1 MKISAKI
8 NICEFALAPDPWND
22 QWGPHLRLD
31 HVIVRDLDGTP
42 HTVEEFEWP
51 LTAYSSSRKRIIL
64 SFYYWKQRRGISNIN
79 PSEITQER
87 LARMRELQFLMTRHL
102 YFADVT
108 APSTLRR
115 KLATLRAVARFA
127 EERSSTIRDVL
138 TETTLFDSCGE
149 RMGDFLLEDWISWVR
164 FLGKLEPESQLGFTI
179 AKATPGKWKDVLR
192 RSMAYDANCR
202 QHPPLPTRI
211 YSTLINNISA
221 ELDLVDKHKSQLLGA
236 LSEAVAEYRR
246 IRLTGEEV
254 SGKFGASLIE
264 KYGLFSFFERSG
276 YNSIKFPLRSLTRTV
291 SNIFE
296 VCKLQIH
303 LFSGMRDAEAAHLP
317 FHCTVIEQG
326 LHGRTHYLIEGI
338 TTKFNRGRRLRTK
351 WVTTECDGFR
361 AIRLAQEF
369 AGVVFS
375 GMGVTPSAD
384 DDLKDNFPLFPT
396 TNRFPWM
403 PGVGAS
409 GAATVGSGRNISRL
423 KEDDP
428 LLARLCPIIEDADLS
443 ELEAIDAFRAWRA
456 ETAFQPGR
464 RWHLT
469 THQFRRSLSLYAN
482 SSGLVR
488 LSSLRRQL
496 QHITREMALYYG
508 RGSSFCK
515 NFISDDPHGFER
527 HIAVEWQSGDE
538 EAQVLAFVRDVL
550 DCSEPMFGGAGVFYQ
565 RQRERGEVMSRD
577 AVTKKMRAGLLAY
590 REGPLGGCT
599 KPGSCENRKGLNLLD
614 TVCVTNGCKNLIGKH
629 SKIVQVIRLRRNALL
644 RITPGSINEA
654 MEREE
659 LESLERIEREWRA

>member
-1 MKISAKI
+1 MKISANI
-8 NICEFALAPDPWND
+8 NAGGAALAPDPWD
-22 QWGPHLRLD
+22 DEWGPNLRLD

-42 HTVEEFEWP
+42 HTVREFEWP
-51 LTAYSSSRKRIIL
+51 LTAYSSYRKRIVL
-64 SFYYWKQRRGISNIN
+64 SFYYWKQRRGVRSID
-79 PSEITQER
+79 PSELTPDR
-87 LARMRELQFLMTRHL
+87 VARMRELQFLMTRHF

-108 APSTLRR
+108 APSTLYR
-115 KLATLRAVARFA
+115 KLATLRVVARFA
-127 EERSSTIRDVL
+127 EEMSSTLRDVL
-138 TETTLFDSCGE
+138 TETTLFDSCSE
-149 RMGDFLLEDWISWVR
+149 RIDDFLLEDWISWVR
-164 FLGKLEPESQLGFTI
+164 FLRKLEPESQLGFTV
-179 AKATPGKWKDVLR
+179 AKPTPGKWKDVLR
-192 RSMAYDANCR
+192 RSTAYNTNCK

-211 YSTLINNISA
+211 YSTVINNISA
-221 ELDLVDKHKSQLLGA
+221 ELDVIVAHKDKLLGA

-246 IRLTGEEV
+246 IRLIGEEV

-264 KYGLFSFFERSG
+264 KYGLLSFFERSG
-276 YNSIKFPLRSLTRTV
+276 YSSVKFPLRALTRTV
-291 SNIFE
+291 SDIFE

-317 FHCTVIEQG
+317 FHCMVIEKG

-338 TTKFNRGRRLRTK
+338 TTKFNKGRRLRTK

-369 AGVVFS
+369 AGVVFL
-375 GMGVTPSAD
+375 GMGVVPSAD
-384 DDLKDNFPLFPT
+384 DDQKDNFPLFPT
-396 TNRFPWM
+396 PNRFPWM
-403 PGVGAS
+403 SSGGAS
-409 GAATVGSGRNISRL
+409 GVATVGFGRNISRL
-423 KEDDP
+423 KEGDP
-428 LLARLCPIIEDADLS
+428 LLARLCPLIEDEDVS
-443 ELEAIDAFRAWRA
+443 ELEEIDPFRAWRT
-456 ETAFQPGR
+456 ETVFQPGK

-469 THQFRRSLSLYAN
+469 THQFRRSLALYAN
-482 SSGLVR
+482 ASGLVR

-496 QHITREMALYYG
+496 QHITREMSLYYG
-508 RGSSFCK
+508 RGSCFCK

-550 DCSEPMFGGAGVFYQ
+550 DSSEPMFGGAGVFYQ
-565 RQRERGEVMSRD
+565 RQRERREVMSRD
-577 AVTKKMRAGLLAY
+577 AVTKQMKAGLLAY

-599 KPGSCENRKGLNLLD
+599 KPSSCETRKGLNLLD
-614 TVCVTNGCKNLIGKH
+614 TVCVTNSCKNLIGKH
-629 SKIVQVIRLRRNALL
+629 SKVVQVIRLRRSALL